1 MSIKRLPKKEY
12 FELRYKQAVE
22 GGRTSKAAYYR
33 GRLDQM
39 NEPKSEPEPEPEP
52 QTEYKW
58 VFSWLSGGWNWTEGR
73 DWKHGMEE
81 FRKRGFDDHS
91 IADINLST
99 VRKVTQSQFDDIWS
113 ASYMD

>member
-12 FELRYKQAVE
+12 FELRLKQAVE
-22 GGRTSKAAYYR
+22 GGQTSKAAYYR

-39 NEPKSEPEPEPEP
+39 PKSEPEP

-91 IADINLST
+91 IADIDPST

>member
-22 GGRTSKAAYYR
+22 GGQTSKAAYYR

-39 NEPKSEPEPEPEP
+39 SKSEPEPEP

-58 VFSWLSGGWNWTEGR
+58 VFSWLSGGWNWTEVAIGSTG
-73 DWKHGMEE
+73 WKSFASE
-81 FRKRGFDDHS
+81 D
-91 IADINLST
+91 ST
-99 VRKVTQSQFDDIWS
+99 TIQ
-113 ASYMD
+113 

>member
-12 FELRYKQAVE
+12 FELRVKQAVE
-22 GGRTSKAAYYR
+22 GGQTSKAAYYR

-39 NEPKSEPEPEPEP
+39 PKSEPEPEP

-58 VFSWLSGGWNWTEGR
+58 VFSWL
-73 DWKHGMEE
+73 GMEE

-91 IADINLST
+91 IADIDPST

>member
-22 GGRTSKAAYYR
+22 GGQTSKAAYYR

-39 NEPKSEPEPEPEP
+39 PKSEPEPEP

-58 VFSWLSGGWNWTEGR
+58 VFSWLSGGWNWT
-73 DWKHGMEE
+73 
-81 FRKRGFDDHS
+81 DHS
-91 IADINLST
+91 IADIDPST